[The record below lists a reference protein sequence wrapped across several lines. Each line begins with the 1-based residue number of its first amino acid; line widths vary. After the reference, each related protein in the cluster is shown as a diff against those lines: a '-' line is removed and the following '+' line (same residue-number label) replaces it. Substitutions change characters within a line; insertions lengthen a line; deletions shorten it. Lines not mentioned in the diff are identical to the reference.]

1 MKDRITGQDLLEC
14 AVNCMKKSGSW
25 NKMASITTELEKIG
39 IVKLLKNK
47 LQTQDVDM
55 ISCLFIAFC
64 IRRAFIK
71 LHWT

>member
-1 MKDRITGQDLLEC
+1 MCCELYEEKWLLEQNGKHYNR
-14 AVNCMKKSGSW
+14 AGKNV
-25 NKMASITTELEKIG
+25 G